1 MMLRRVS
8 ALAPSMALAL
18 SLAACSADKSPD
30 AAEGADA
37 QGEILGGTISDSML
51 PLDQLKSESPPMKPA
66 PEKSGSADAAEED
79 PGSEGEPAS
88 EPSGEE
94 PAEPAEEPAGEG

>member
-79 PGSEGEPAS
+79 PEPEGEPAS